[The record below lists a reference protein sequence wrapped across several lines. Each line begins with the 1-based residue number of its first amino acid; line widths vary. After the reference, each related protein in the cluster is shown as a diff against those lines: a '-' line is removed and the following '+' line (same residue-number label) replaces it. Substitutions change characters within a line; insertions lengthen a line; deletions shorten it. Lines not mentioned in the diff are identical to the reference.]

1 MPSSLVSFFS
11 PLKSNP
17 AIRYL
22 HIFMLTLLKHC
33 IHNICSCPW
42 GNLYRCDPIL
52 AVFSAVV
59 TAKLWS
65 TLSTKKNKTFSFFN
79 SNPLLQKCKI
89 RMLLVGWQAFPIALS
104 HLYFPLPSC
113 CPSSN
118 PSIHL
123 CSLALCGESAVTVCP
138 SSCGPSCLGQMGS
151 SPPHPPS
158 SMMSIRGPLN
168 LKPRTTGPEVY
179 NSHWAKTI
187 WEKMFMVHSNRQ
199 MRCLCN
205 SHYDKTQS
213 CNGCILLIALEL
225 KYFYFKV
232 ITLWF
237 ATTSEGDL
245 QVYLYL
251 KTIPFYVPLW
261 R

>member
-17 AIRYL
+17 A
-22 HIFMLTLLKHC
+22 MLTLLKHC

-89 RMLLVGWQAFPIALS
+89 RTLLVGWQAFPIALS